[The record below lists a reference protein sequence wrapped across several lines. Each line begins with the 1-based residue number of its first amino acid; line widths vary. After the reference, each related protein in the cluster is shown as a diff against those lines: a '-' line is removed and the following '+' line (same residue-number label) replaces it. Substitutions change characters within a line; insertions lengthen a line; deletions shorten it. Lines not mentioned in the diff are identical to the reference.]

1 MTGVI
6 IDPRPPIP
14 IGLSTAAAF
23 PEQTA
28 AAFAMAAEA
37 GYDGVEVM
45 VQTDVTSQTP
55 DALARLVDEYQVP
68 VLSVHSPCLLI
79 TATVWSSDPLVKL
92 ARSIEMAEKLGAGTV
107 VVHPPF
113 VWQRA
118 AAANF
123 TESVAELQSR
133 TEVVIAV
140 ENMFPVKVAG
150 RLVNSY
156 RPHWDPVPAGHQH
169 FTLDLSHTAT
179 SGSDAMNMLRRMGSR
194 LAHLHLADGS
204 GSAKD
209 EHLVPGRGAQ
219 PCAEVLRTLATGEL
233 DGLPFTGSV
242 ILEISTKAVTS
253 DQRRVDVA
261 ESLTFARKHLAA
273 ADVSSLDDAGAV
285 LTPRLF
291 PAPSSAGGRSAPGR
305 GAVISSPAPALA
317 AFLALP
323 LGTRVVIR
331 YRIQGGYTDALG
343 PLVRVT
349 ETECEVLTRKGSVTV
364 MVSDI
369 VAAKRVPQSPPRRIP
384 RPPVR

>member
-1 MTGVI
+1 VKGVT
-6 IDPRPPIP
+6 IDPRPHIP
-14 IGLSTAAAF
+14 VGLSTAAAF
-23 PEQTA
+23 PEGTA

-45 VQTDVTSQTP
+45 VQTDVTTQTP
-55 DALARLVDEYQVP
+55 DALARLVDEYQIP

-113 VWQRA
+113 VWQRG

-156 RPHWDPVPAGHQH
+156 RPHWDPVPAGHQY

-219 PCAEVLRTLATGEL
+219 PCAEVLQRLAAGNP
-233 DGLPFTGSV
+233 DGVPFTGSV
-242 ILEISTKAVTS
+242 ILEISTKAVNN

-261 ESLTFARKHLAA
+261 ESLAFAREHLTT
-273 ADVSSLDDAGAV
+273 ADGPPLDGAGAV
-285 LTPRLF
+285 LTPGVL
-291 PAPSSAGGRSAPGR
+291 PPQSDGGRSAPGR
-305 GAVISSPAPALA
+305 GAVISLPAPTLA

-323 LGTRVVIR
+323 LGTRVVVR
-331 YRIQGGYTDALG
+331 YRIEGGYTDALG

-349 ETECEVLTRKGSVTV
+349 ETECEVFTRKGSVTV
-364 MVSDI
+364 MVADI